1 MPRICLE
8 GGFDVQQALFEA
20 TDIHTAT
27 VYTDGGCDPNP
38 GPGGWAAIVHC
49 KDREIVLSG
58 NAPHATNNQMEIEA
72 AIAAL
77 GYLAG
82 RYGRCH
88 ADLYTD
94 SRYLRQ
100 GITEWIDGW
109 FARGWKTKNGQAV
122 KNQPLWQRL
131 AELTH
136 AHKVQWHWVKGHAG
150 NPLNERVDRLAV
162 QARDRLERAVDRTS
176 GRTDPSPA
184 LTDPAPIELS
194 IGISCLGSNGPGGWA
209 VVIRDGDRREMVK
222 GHEAQITSNA
232 LYLTA
237 ATHGLSALR
246 PERLVAVVATSDYLI
261 QGASKWAPAWQR
273 RGWKTKR
280 GDPVKNRAL
289 WEGLLQA
296 AQPHQVSWQVS
307 KGVPTDDLSE
317 ARRVAEQEVLLESTS
332 GTMRQSR
339 ESA

>member
-1 MPRICLE
+1 MQP
-8 GGFDVQQALFEA
+8 ALFDHKS
-20 TDIHTAT
+20 THTVTIH
-27 VYTDGGCDPNP
+27 TDGGCDPNP

-49 KDREIVLSG
+49 EDREVVLSG

-77 GYLAG
+77 AYLVG
-82 RYGRCH
+82 RYGRCR

-131 AELTH
+131 AELAH
-136 AHKVQWHWVKGHAG
+136 AHEVQWHWVKGHAG
-150 NPLNERVDRLAV
+150 HPLNERVDRLAA
-162 QARDRLERAVDRTS
+162 QARAGLGCTGDPTPEGSA
-176 GRTDPSPA
+176 PSPT
-184 LTDPAPIELS
+184 LSGHAPVELS

-209 VVIRDGDRREMVK
+209 VVIRDGERREVIK
-222 GHEAQITSNA
+222 GRVEQITSNA

-237 ATHGLSALR
+237 AAQGLNVLRSAR
-246 PERLVAVVATSDYLI
+246 PVVVFAASDYLI
-261 QGASKWAPAWQR
+261 QGASEWAPAWQR

-296 AQPHQVSWQVS
+296 AQPYQVSWQVRKS
-307 KGVPTDDLSE
+307 VLTGDLSE
-317 ARRVAEQEVLLESTS
+317 ARRVAEKEVLLESSPSWKHTKQ
-332 GTMRQSR
+332 GDGQ
-339 ESA
+339 